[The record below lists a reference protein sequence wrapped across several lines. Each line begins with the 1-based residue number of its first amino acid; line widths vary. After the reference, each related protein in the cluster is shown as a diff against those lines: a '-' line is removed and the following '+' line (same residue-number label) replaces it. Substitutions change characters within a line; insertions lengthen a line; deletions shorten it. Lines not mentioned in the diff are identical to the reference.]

1 MSHDFITLDQP
12 IIETTKRK
20 RISITVEYVFKA
32 NFNDTYWL
40 EKSDYNLEELDK
52 ENLTWIDPY
61 NGRSKT
67 NSTQIALAYCSDEK
81 FVILKKESGIIKAE
95 EDSVLCGSILCEDY
109 NESML
114 LSARVDVR

>member
-1 MSHDFITLDQP
+1 MSNDFITLKQP

-20 RISITVEYVFKA
+20 QFSITVEYVFRA

-40 EKSDYNLEELDK
+40 EKSDYSLEDLDK

-67 NSTQIALAYCSDEK
+67 NGTQIALSYCSDEK
-81 FVILKKESGIIKAE
+81 FVILKKENGVVKAE
-95 EDSVLCGSILCEDY
+95 EASVLLGCILCEDY

-114 LSARVDVR
+114 LSARIDVR

>member
-1 MSHDFITLDQP
+1 MPHDFMTLNQP

-20 RISITVEYVFKA
+20 QLSITVEYVFKA

-81 FVILKKESGIIKAE
+81 FVILKKENDIIKAE
-95 EDSVLCGSILCEDY
+95 EASVLCGCILCEDY